1 MYLCFKL
8 YMRVYHVWAAASG
21 GQKEGVK
28 SPGAGLTGSYE
39 LPIVGAG
46 D

>member
-1 MYLCFKL
+1 M
-8 YMRVYHVWAAASG
+8 WAGISG

-39 LPIVGAG
+39 LSIVGAE